1 MASDITGGV
10 QAMEAEAAQ
19 VLEEAKSKA
28 ADIVQKAREEA
39 RKMASDELPVGDV
52 KTESAAIVDKAK
64 KKAEAE
70 VAQAEKQAADIKSA
84 ATAKID
90 GYADQIVSIVMG
102 EKTA

>member
-39 RKMASDELPVGDV
+39 RKMATDELPVGDV
-52 KTESAAIVDKAK
+52 KTESAALVDKAT
-64 KKAEAE
+64 
-70 VAQAEKQAADIKSA
+70 KSA

-90 GYADQIVSIVMG
+90 GYADQIVSIVIG